1 MDCSH
6 AQSAVLCNGE
16 VLFAY
21 AGREAVLMVDF
32 DEEKK
37 QVLSTEF
44 VAINLTDI
52 KGE

>member
-16 VLFAY
+16 VLFTY
-21 AGREAVLMVDF
+21 EGCEAVLIIDF

-44 VAINLTDI
+44 VTINLTDI
-52 KGE
+52 